1 MSARCD
7 VCGKEP
13 MFGRRIKKLG
23 KNAQH
28 RFVKSRKP
36 RRFNPNIQIAHVV
49 VNGTP
54 KRLRVCTSCQK
65 KGDLPRRFLAA
76 VNKAKRAA

>member
-13 MFGRRIKKLG
+13 KFGRQIKKLG
-23 KNAQH
+23 KNAQR

-36 RRFNPNIQIAHVV
+36 RRFNPNIQVSHQVI
-49 VNGTP
+49 NGTP
-54 KRLRVCTSCQK
+54 TRLRVCTGCLK
-65 KGDLPRRFLAA
+65 KGDLPRRAA
-76 VNKAKRAA
+76 KAKADAKAKV

>member
-1 MSARCD
+1 VSARCD

-13 MFGRRIKKLG
+13 RFGRRIKKLG

-36 RRFNPNIQIAHVV
+36 RRFNPNIQISHTVI
-49 VNGTP
+49 NGTP
-54 KRLRVCTSCQK
+54 TRLRVCTSCLK
-65 KGDLPRRFLAA
+65 KGDLASRAA
-76 VNKAKRAA
+76 KAKADAAKA

>member
-1 MSARCD
+1 VIPVSARCD

-13 MFGRRIKKLG
+13 RFGRRIKKLG

-36 RRFNPNIQIAHVV
+36 RRFNPNIQRYKAVID
-49 VNGTP
+49 GTP
-54 KRLRVCTSCQK
+54 KHLRVCTSCIK
-65 KGDLPRRFLAA
+65 KNEVVQRLS
-76 VNKAKRAA
+76 KR